1 MSSCWLLKS
10 HLIEGETD
18 YLIAKDMLI
27 RECINLKSNQQT
39 NEDEAIEPQS
49 TEADEF
55 FISYASR
62 RQLRRNSIEVNVEDE
77 VSKYLTDSR
86 ENHDILNE
94 YTNVKNVFFRHNTTL
109 SASAAVE
116 RLFSQSQL
124 IFTPRRNRLLSDNFE
139 RLLFVKHNMTLLDQ
153 ME

>member
-1 MSSCWLLKS
+1 MKLIVSSCWLLKS

-27 RECINLKSNQQT
+27 RECIDLKSNQQT

-55 FISYASR
+55 FISYASQ

-124 IFTPRRNRLLSDNFE
+124 IFTPRRN
-139 RLLFVKHNMTLLDQ
+139 
-153 ME
+153 

>member
-27 RECINLKSNQQT
+27 RKCINLKSNQQT

-55 FISYASR
+55 FISYASQ

-124 IFTPRRNRLLSDNFE
+124 IFTPRRN
-139 RLLFVKHNMTLLDQ
+139 
-153 ME
+153 

>member
-1 MSSCWLLKS
+1 MKLIVSSCWLLKS

-27 RECINLKSNQQT
+27 RECIDLKSNQQT
-39 NEDEAIEPQS
+39 NEDEAIESQS

-55 FISYASR
+55 FISYASQ

-124 IFTPRRNRLLSDNFE
+124 IFTPRRN
-139 RLLFVKHNMTLLDQ
+139 
-153 ME
+153 